1 MKNIKAVYAGTFD
14 PVTNGHLDIIE
25 RASRMYDHLYVTIF
39 NNPSKQTMFTLE
51 ERLTLLK
58 EVTSQF
64 ANVTVDSSEALAVQ
78 YAKKV
83 GASVLVRGLRAT
95 MDFEYELQ
103 MSQTN
108 RVIAPEIDTI
118 FLTTNLK
125 YSYLSSSIVKEIAE
139 FDGDI
144 AEFLHPMV
152 AEQVRKKL
160 DEARDRR
167 FQKEHQVNPMAEAA
181 KEKPDE
187 K

>member
-103 MSQTN
+103 LAFSNQYLDDSVDM
-108 RVIAPEIDTI
+108 V
-118 FLTTNLK
+118 FLMTRPNH
-125 YSYLSSSIVKEIAE
+125 SFISSSSVKE
-139 FDGDI
+139 
-144 AEFLHPMV
+144 V
-152 AEQVRKKL
+152 ASHHHSVSGL
-160 DEARDRR
+160 VP
-167 FQKEHQVNPMAEAA
+167 HIV
-181 KEKPDE
+181 EKALKTKRHE
-187 K
+187 